1 MVNGRSSWNLAKME
15 ATRPENIRRI
25 IVRGTNWV
33 GDAMMTLPALRELR
47 RLFPDSHITLATRPG
62 TKGLFIGAEFVDEF
76 QIHDGRG
83 LRSFLE
89 QVRTWRTGRFD
100 LAILFTNSFASAL
113 VAALARI
120 PVRIGYAADGR
131 ARILTHPIELPEWR
145 STRHE
150 IFYYLRIIAELE
162 WLFTQQQTFLDRQPD
177 ASLEVS
183 AARKDDAR
191 DVLRRQGVTEDRPI
205 IALCPG
211 SINSR
216 AKRWPAESY
225 AVLADRCVD
234 TLDAQVLLIGSKEE
248 LEVSRRVAARMHNK
262 PIMLTGQTEIAEVVA
277 VLSIADLLITNDTGP
292 AHIAAALGRPTLVIF
307 GPTNPLTTR
316 PFSPVGEIIR
326 HPPECAPCMLRDCP
340 IDHRCMTAIT
350 PDEVFGRA
358 QEIVSS
364 KLPFSGCESSKSAE
378 QKSDNLKF
386 VGQVK

>member
-1 MVNGRSSWNLAKME
+1 ME
-15 ATRPENIRRI
+15 ATKPENIRRI

-33 GDAMMTLPALRELR
+33 GDVMMTLPALRELR
-47 RLFPDSHITLATRPG
+47 RLFPHAHITLATRSV
-62 TKGLFIGAEFVDEF
+62 TKGLFIGAEFVDEL

-83 LRSFLE
+83 LRSFFQ
-89 QVRTWRTGRFD
+89 QVRTWRRGRFD
-100 LAILFTNSFASAL
+100 LAIILTNSFASAL

-120 PVRIGYAADGR
+120 PMRIGYAADGR
-131 ARILTHPIELPEWR
+131 ARLLTHPIELPEWR

-162 WLFTQQQTFLDRQPD
+162 WLFTQQQTFLEIEPD
-177 ASLEVS
+177 ASLAVS
-183 AARKDDAR
+183 DTRRDDAR
-191 DVLRRQGVTEDRPI
+191 YLLQRQGVTEDRPV

-234 TLDAQVLLIGSKEE
+234 TLGAQILLIGSKQEM
-248 LEVSRRVAARMHNK
+248 EVSRHVADRMHNK
-262 PIMLTGQTEIAEVVA
+262 PIMLTGQTDIAEAVA
-277 VLSIADLLITNDTGP
+277 VLSIADMLITNDTGP

-350 PDEVFGRA
+350 PDEVFSRA
-358 QEIVSS
+358 REIM
-364 KLPFSGCESSKSAE
+364 SGKVKFTACESSRSSV

>member
-1 MVNGRSSWNLAKME
+1 MD
-15 ATRPENIRRI
+15 ATKRENIKRI

-47 RLFPDSHITLATRPG
+47 RLFPEAHITLATRSWA
-62 TKGLFIGAEFVDEF
+62 KGLFNDAEFVDEL

-83 LRSFLE
+83 LGSFFQ
-89 QVRTWRTGRFD
+89 QVRAWRKGQFD
-100 LAILFTNSFASAL
+100 LAVLLTNSFESAL

-131 ARILTHPIELPEWR
+131 ARLLTHPIDLPEWR
-145 STRHE
+145 STKHE
-150 IFYYLRIIAELE
+150 IFYYLKIIARIE
-162 WLFTQQQTFLDRQPD
+162 WIFTRQQTFLDVQPD
-177 ASLEVS
+177 ASLEISDV
-183 AARKDDAR
+183 RKDEAR
-191 DVLRRQGVTEDRPI
+191 YLLRRQGVVEERPV

-234 TLDAQVLLIGSKEE
+234 TLKAQILLVGSKEE
-248 LEVSRRVAARMHNK
+248 LEVSKQVADRMHNK
-262 PIMLTGQTEIAEVVA
+262 PIVLTGQTDIAEVVA

-292 AHIAAALGRPTLVIF
+292 AHISAALGRPTLVIF

-316 PFSPVGEIIR
+316 PFSPVAEIIR
-326 HPPECAPCMLRDCP
+326 HPPDCAPCMLRDCP

-350 PDEVFGRA
+350 PDDVFAHARILLSNKI
-358 QEIVSS
+358 Q
-364 KLPFSGCESSKSAE
+364 PDGCEHSQPLVAGNDK
-378 QKSDNLKF
+378 LKF
-386 VGQVK
+386 IGQV

>member
-1 MVNGRSSWNLAKME
+1 ME
-15 ATRPENIRRI
+15 TTKPIQIKRI

-47 RLFPDSHITLATRPG
+47 RLFPKAHITLATRSWA
-62 TKGLFIGAEFVDEF
+62 KGLLIGAEFVDEL
-76 QIHDGRG
+76 QIQDGRG
-83 LRSFLE
+83 LRSFFQ
-89 QVRTWRTGRFD
+89 QVRAWRKGQYD
-100 LAILFTNSFASAL
+100 LAVLLTNSFESAL
-113 VAALARI
+113 VAAVARV

-131 ARILTHPIELPEWR
+131 ARLLTHPIDLPEWR
-145 STRHE
+145 STKHE
-150 IFYYLRIIAELE
+150 VFYYLKIIAGLE
-162 WLFTQQQTFLDRQPD
+162 WIFTKQQTFLDVQPD

-183 AARKDDAR
+183 DIRKDEAR
-191 DVLRRQGVTEDRPI
+191 YLLRRQGVREDRPV

-234 TLDAQVLLIGSKEE
+234 TLKAQILLVGSKEE
-248 LEVSRRVAARMHNK
+248 LEVSRQVADRMHNK
-262 PIMLTGQTEIAEVVA
+262 PIVLTGQTDIAEVVA

-316 PFSPVGEIIR
+316 PFSPFAEIIR
-326 HPPECAPCMLRDCP
+326 HPPDCAPCMLRDCP

-358 QEIVSS
+358 RELLSN
-364 KLPFSGCESSKSAE
+364 KLPGAGCEQPQFLGDENDK
-378 QKSDNLKF
+378 LRF
-386 VGQVK
+386 VGHVK